1 MAAHHRW
8 AAVVTATGALM
19 IGLQGSAEADTISGT
34 GFLPGTGI
42 KMCGVPTQATNPT
55 TTPFSPTKTP
65 TTAPASTTTPPLTT
79 SSPVPCIDA
88 SGNIFIFYIIAVT
101 TTNTITTV
109 SAPVLAANGSITWAN
124 GVPIGLA
131 GGGTG
136 AGVSTGTAGAPTGT
150 PGASTGT
157 AGASTGTGNGGT
169 KPGGWVR
176 CVATSNSTVTKAFVV
191 SCPVAPPRTT
201 TTGKPGNTRFKL
213 QCAPAPPARVTN
225 PRNSTQSRMPQRN
238 PARVT
243 HPRPSTRKRT
253 PQRKPTRAP
262 KRHPA
267 RYVVFCRST

>member
-1 MAAHHRW
+1 MAAHARW

-19 IGLQGSAEADTISGT
+19 IGLQGTAEADTTSGT
-34 GFLPGTGI
+34 GFLPGTPI
-42 KMCGVPTQATNPT
+42 KMCGVPTQGTNPI
-55 TTPFSPTKTP
+55 TTPSSPPKTP
-65 TTAPASTTTPPLTT
+65 TPGSTPTATPPVTT
-79 SSPVPCIDA
+79 NTPLPCIDA
-88 SGNIFIFYIIAVT
+88 SGNVFIFYIIAVT

-136 AGVSTGTAGAPTGT
+136 AGASTGSAGASTGAGAPTGT
-150 PGASTGT
+150 GT
-157 AGASTGTGNGGT
+157 PTGTGNGGS

-176 CVATSNSTVTKAFVV
+176 CDATSNSTVTKAFVV

-201 TTGKPGNTRFKL
+201 TTGKPGNTRLKL
-213 QCAPAPPARVTN
+213 QCEAAP
-225 PRNSTQSRMPQRN
+225 

-243 HPRPSTRKRT
+243 HPRTSTHGRTPKRKPTRVTQPRNSARKRT
-253 PQRKPTRAP
+253 PHRKPTGAP

-267 RYVVFCRST
+267 HFAVFCRSI

>member
-1 MAAHHRW
+1 MAAHLRW
-8 AAVVTATGALM
+8 AAVVTATGALI
-19 IGLQGSAEADTISGT
+19 IGLQGTAEADTTSGT
-34 GFLPGTGI
+34 GFLPGAGI
-42 KMCGVPTQATNPT
+42 KMCGVPTQGTNPT
-55 TTPFSPTKTP
+55 TTPFSPPNVP
-65 TTAPASTTTPPLTT
+65 TTGSTPTTTPPLTT

-88 SGNIFIFYIIAVT
+88 SGNVFIFYIIAVT

-131 GGGTG
+131 GSGTS
-136 AGVSTGTAGAPTGT
+136 AGT
-150 PGASTGT
+150 STGT

-176 CVATSNSTVTKAFVV
+176 CDATSNSTVTKAFVV

-213 QCAPAPPARVTN
+213 QCEPAPPARVTR
-225 PRNSTQSRMPQRN
+225 PRNSTQSSTLQRN
-238 PARVT
+238 PTRVT
-243 HPRPSTRKRT
+243 QSRNSTRKRK
-253 PQRKPTRAP
+253 PQRKPTRTP

-267 RYVVFCRST
+267 RFVVFCRST